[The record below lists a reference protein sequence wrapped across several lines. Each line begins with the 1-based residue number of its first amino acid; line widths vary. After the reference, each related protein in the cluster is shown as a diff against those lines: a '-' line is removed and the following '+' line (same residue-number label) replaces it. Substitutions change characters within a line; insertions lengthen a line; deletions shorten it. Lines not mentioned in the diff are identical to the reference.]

1 MAKQNTRIEKK
12 KKTDSRLNNKQK
24 KNEGKEDKLNIPPPG
39 KSQSPLVYRRPKEP
53 GNGNE

>member
-12 KKTDSRLNNKQK
+12 KNRFQVKQQTK
-24 KNEGKEDKLNIPPPG
+24 KNKGKEDKRNIPPPG